1 MMVREVEMPSLKGLA
16 NDPNKMRHEIEFQPV
31 RLFLDV
37 MSFWQNEIHIKIVL
51 FKWKF
56 GTSYA

>member
-16 NDPNKMRHEIEFQPV
+16 NDANKMMHEIEFQPV
-31 RLFLDV
+31 RPFLDV
-37 MSFWQNEIHIKIVL
+37 MSFWQNEIPIKIVI